1 MRSRKGV
8 EMHFKKMD
16 MHVHSCHS
24 SEVIPGVKGVLFSPL
39 ETPDELYE
47 SAKARGMDFVTIT
60 DHDTITGCLEF
71 LAHHPEVRDF
81 VVGEEVST
89 QLPVSGLTVHINVY
103 GHSPA
108 QHRELQRRRGD
119 AFEIA
124 RYCREQGLHFCWNHP
139 FYRENLSTIEEREF
153 MRLVAEV
160 SVLEVR
166 NGGRMQLLNVLA
178 EEVAV
183 TEGKGLQGGSDTHTG
198 NIGSVYTAVPCATVD
213 EFFRGILA
221 GDSRIV
227 GRHSTMHDFLFHNY
241 LVGTRRTVASACERL
256 TSPLARARVR
266 ALGVLAVL
274 LSPWI
279 VRRHFRGQL
288 EMARIALASLPAF
301 DRLPVTLLDAA

>member
-1 MRSRKGV
+1 
-8 EMHFKKMD
+8 MHFKKMD

-24 SEVIPGVKGVLFSPL
+24 SEAIPGVKGVLFSPK
-39 ETPDELYE
+39 ETPEELYDL
-47 SAKARGMDFVTIT
+47 AKARGMDFVTIT
-60 DHDTITGCLEF
+60 DHDTIAGCLEF
-71 LAHHPEVRDF
+71 LARHPDARDF

-89 QLPVSGLTVHINVY
+89 ELPASKLTVHINVY
-103 GHSPA
+103 GHSPS

-119 AFEIA
+119 AFAVA
-124 RYCREQGLHFCWNHP
+124 RYCKEERLFFCWNHP

-153 MRLVAEV
+153 MRLIAEV
-160 SVLEVR
+160 PVLEAR

-183 TEGKGLQGGSDTHTG
+183 CEGKGMQGGSDTHTG
-198 NIGSVYTAVPCATVD
+198 NIGSVYTAVPCATLGG
-213 EFFRGILA
+213 FFAGILA

-227 GRHSTMHDFLFHNY
+227 GRHSTMHDFMFHNY
-241 LVGTRRTVASACERL
+241 LVGARRTVVSACARL

-266 ALGVLAVL
+266 SLGVLAVL

-288 EMARIALASLPAF
+288 EMAQIALGSLSAF
-301 DRLPVTLLDAA
+301 GHLPRTLLDAA